1 MSLAWVA
8 GSVRARLLLGHRL
21 DAEAARELGRSES
34 LADALALLSGTTY
47 SEAAGADSLE
57 KAQRAV
63 AARLAIELRVLA
75 AWLPRGGADAV
86 RALAGWFELVNVED
100 RLAYLAGGPLHPPF
114 HLGILSSVWE
124 TAARTQSATELR
136 AVLGASSWGDPG
148 GDEPEDIHAALR
160 FGWARRVGG
169 RVPEA
174 RAWAAGAAAILLAE
188 ELFLSS
194 RRPRQTLVR
203 RADLGSDWADAGSI
217 AELRSRL
224 PRRAAWAL
232 AHVVEPA
239 ELWRAEIAWW
249 RAVAAEAEALVRSR
263 RDGRDVIVGAVV
275 LLGLDA
281 LRVTTALAVASGPPS
296 NASQEVLDALC

>member
-21 DAEAARELGRSES
+21 DAEAARQLGRSES
-34 LADALALLSGTTY
+34 LAEALALLSGTTY

-63 AARLAIELRVLA
+63 AARLLLELRVLA
-75 AWLPRGGADAV
+75 AWLPRAGADAV

-114 HLGILSSVWE
+114 QLGILSSVWE
-124 TAARTQSATELR
+124 TAARTQSAAELR

-148 GDEPEDIHAALR
+148 GDEAQDIHAALR
-160 FGWARRVGG
+160 LGWARRVAV

-188 ELFLSS
+188 ELFLS
-194 RRPRQTLVR
+194 RQRPHPTLVR
-203 RADLGSDWADAGSI
+203 RADLGSDWADAGSV

-232 AHVVEPA
+232 ARITEPA
-239 ELWRAEIAWW
+239 ELWHAELAWW
-249 RAVAAEAEALVRSR
+249 RTAAAEAEALVRSR
-263 RDGRDVIVGAVV
+263 REGRDVVVGAVV
-275 LLGLDA
+275 LLGFDA
-281 LRVTTALAVASGPPS
+281 LRVTTALAVAAGPRS
-296 NASQEVLDALC
+296 SASREVLDALC